1 MTHFAWIAANDG
13 IAFMRQTKLMYLVD
27 SSEIYQCPFDAP
39 RNCIAVTLDCLQNRT
54 IAFEATEFDI
64 NENNNK
70 GKGYAHHSPRWEYE
84 LYSIEL
90 AWVDYIVVL
99 IRVAQIHFECQ
110 VLTLQWGFDFRSYV
124 EAIKFENKL
133 EVVKGFE
140 DKKPN
145 QTKPYQFVL
154 RNWGCK

>member
-70 GKGYAHHSPRWEYE
+70 GKGYAHHSPR
-84 LYSIEL
+84 
-90 AWVDYIVVL
+90 
-99 IRVAQIHFECQ
+99 
-110 VLTLQWGFDFRSYV
+110 
-124 EAIKFENKL
+124 
-133 EVVKGFE
+133 
-140 DKKPN
+140 
-145 QTKPYQFVL
+145 
-154 RNWGCK
+154 